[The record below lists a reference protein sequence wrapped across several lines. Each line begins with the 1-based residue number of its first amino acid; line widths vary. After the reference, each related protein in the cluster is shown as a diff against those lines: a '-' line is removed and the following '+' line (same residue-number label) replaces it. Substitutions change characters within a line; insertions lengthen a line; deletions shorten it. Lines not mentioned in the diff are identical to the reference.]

1 MDLLFVF
8 LVAWEGTLARV
19 SENAIFITVE
29 KGAHLLGGMLLLV
42 GVARLLGESG
52 LADYV
57 FVVGLTAF
65 FVPLLDAG
73 SNNRVIKASAASLA
87 EGRIACS
94 EALSFKLALA
104 IPVLAV
110 MLAATRAFDTGP
122 DVTLAVLLVGGSTVL
137 MSMGDGLVAVF
148 KGLQRSATCA
158 VLMLGANVLLLAGGI
173 GAMMAGWDLVG
184 VGLCYLV
191 CRALYFGAGFVS
203 VGRVGCNVVPFL
215 RAGFNRRRFVD
226 GLKHLPAVVFLIN
239 LLNLNYLTMY
249 YQTGGGVEAGYL
261 AVGYRLAAALL
272 ILIGASFEAVL
283 PALSTRLSDRQAFLK
298 LAARSAVTLT
308 GLAVAVS
315 AVVHVML
322 GPAVSWF
329 LGQAY
334 TPSVPF
340 ARLLVWCVP
349 PFVLCGLAH
358 TALLAAHRQGRAVV
372 WMVVLVA
379 AGTGAGILARH
390 FHGAALTALVPAISG
405 CLLALV
411 LWMHVGTR
419 QGGMVRRENC
429 GEVPGQHTKT
439 G

>member
-1 MDLLFVF
+1 M
-8 LVAWEGTLARV
+8 ARV
-19 SENAIFITVE
+19 SENSIFITVE

-73 SNNRVIKASAASLA
+73 SNNRVIKAAAGSLA
-87 EGRIACS
+87 AGWVACS

-104 IPVLAV
+104 IPLLAV
-110 MLAATRAFDTGP
+110 MLLAARAFETGP

-137 MSMGDGLVAVF
+137 MSMGDGLIAVF

-158 VLMLGANVLLLAGGI
+158 VLMLGTNALLLAGGV
-173 GAMMAGWDLVG
+173 GAMMAGWDIVG

-191 CRALYFGAGFVS
+191 CRALYFGSGFVAIRRAGCK
-203 VGRVGCNVVPFL
+203 VGPFL
-215 RAGFNRRRFVD
+215 RTGLNRRRFVD
-226 GLKHLPAVVFLIN
+226 GLKHLSAVYFLIN
-239 LLNLNYLTMY
+239 LLNLNYLAMY

-283 PALSTRLSDRQAFLK
+283 PALSTRRSDRQAFLK
-298 LAARSAVTLT
+298 LAARSAVVLT

-322 GPAVSWF
+322 GPAVSWL
-329 LGQAY
+329 LGPAY
-334 TPSVPF
+334 TPSVPY

-349 PFVLCGLAH
+349 PFVFCGLAH
-358 TALLAAHRQGRAVV
+358 TALLAAHRQGRAAV
-372 WMVVLVA
+372 WMIVLVA
-379 AGTGAGILARH
+379 AGTGAGILAQH
-390 FHGAALTALVPAISG
+390 FHGAELTALVPAISG
-405 CLLALV
+405 CLLGVV
-411 LWMHVGTR
+411 LWKLAGSR
-419 QGGMVRRENC
+419 REGMVRPEDH
-429 GEVPGQHTKT
+429 EEIPGQNPRT

>member
-1 MDLLFVF
+1 M
-8 LVAWEGTLARV
+8 ARV
-19 SENAIFITVE
+19 SENSIFITVE

-52 LADYV
+52 LANYV
-57 FVVGLTAF
+57 FVIGLTAF

-73 SNNRVIKASAASLA
+73 SHNRVIKASAASLA

-110 MLAATRAFDTGP
+110 MLAATRAFETGP

-137 MSMGDGLVAVF
+137 MSMGDGINAVF
-148 KGLQRSATCA
+148 KGLQRSGPCA
-158 VLMLGANVLLLAGGI
+158 VLMLGANILLLAGGI
-173 GAMMAGWDLVG
+173 GAMIAGWDLVG
-184 VGLCYLV
+184 VGICFLV
-191 CRALYFGAGFVS
+191 CRALYLAAGVAFVR
-203 VGRVGCNVVPFL
+203 RVAGEFPQFVRPEFNL
-215 RAGFNRRRFVD
+215 RRIVE
-226 GLKHLPAVVFLIN
+226 GLKHLPAVYFLIN

-249 YQTGGGVEAGYL
+249 YQTGGGAEAGYL

-283 PALSTRLSDRQAFLK
+283 PALSTRRPDRHAFMK

-308 GLAVAVS
+308 GIAVGVS
-315 AVVHVML
+315 AVVHVAL
-322 GPAVSWF
+322 GSAVSWL

-334 TPSVPF
+334 APSAPY
-340 ARLLVWCVP
+340 ARLLVWSVP

-358 TALLAAHRQGRAVV
+358 TALLASHGQGRAAV

-379 AGTGAGILARH
+379 AGTGAGILAH
-390 FHGAALTALVPAISG
+390 HYHGAELTALVPAIFG
-405 CLLALV
+405 CLLGLV
-411 LWMHVGTR
+411 LWKHVGSR
-419 QGGMVRRENC
+419 GEGMVRPEDC
-429 GEVPGQHTKT
+429 GEIPGRDLRT